1 MRFFMDRLTLDHTT
15 LNQAEL
21 IEAIDELRSLRD
33 CLRWAASQ
41 FQRAELSFGHGTDNA
56 FDEALFL
63 IMHAIDLPWDAAGDV
78 LDCRLTRTERER
90 ALNLVYER
98 VNQRCP
104 APYLTGE
111 AWFAGLPFYVDARV
125 LVPRSPI
132 AELIEYRFEPWL
144 SNSPSRILDLCCG
157 SGCIGIAC
165 AVEFDEA
172 VVDVADI
179 SSDALDVAAI
189 NRERHQLNEHVHLFE
204 SDLFDALPQQTYDLI
219 VSNPPY
225 VDQEDIDAMPGEYH
239 AEPLLG
245 LAAGEAGLDIVLRLL
260 QQAPDY
266 LSPNGILIVEVGNSC
281 VALQQQLPAM
291 PFTWLEFER
300 GGHGVFLL
308 QRQDLVRGLQESAN

>member
-1 MRFFMDRLTLDHTT
+1 M
-15 LNQAEL
+15 NQTELAE
-21 IEAIDELRSLRD
+21 AVNELRTLRD

-41 FQRAELSFGHGTDNA
+41 FNRAELSFGHGTDNA

-63 IMHAIDLPWDAAGDV
+63 VMHAIDLPWDAAGDV
-78 LDCRLTRTERER
+78 LDCRLTQIERER

-111 AWFAGLPFYVDARV
+111 AWFAGLPFFVDARV

-132 AELIEYRFEPWL
+132 AELIETRFEPWL
-144 SNSPSRILDLCCG
+144 TRQPRRILDLCCG
-157 SGCIGIAC
+157 SACIGIAC
-165 AVEFDEA
+165 AFEFEDA

-179 SSDALDVAAI
+179 SPDALDVAGI
-189 NRERHQLNEHVHLFE
+189 NRDKHQLAERLNIFE
-204 SDLFDALPQQTYDLI
+204 SDLFDRLPPQQYDLI

-225 VDQEDIDAMPGEYH
+225 VDQDDIDAMPGEFH

-245 LAAGEAGLDIVLRLL
+245 LAAGEDGLDIVLDIL
-260 QQAPDY
+260 QKAPDY
-266 LSPNGILIVEVGNSC
+266 LSPGGILIVEVGNSC
-281 VALQQQLPAM
+281 VALQQRLPAM

-308 QRQDLVRGLQESAN
+308 QRQDLIRGLQDSAN